1 VETAEKLR
9 WRAEFLPAQGRNF
22 GQHCVDAQFD
32 DGLMNWPYS
41 TGSRERA
48 FVRPILKPRVFMPY
62 IGGRGVYR
70 EKCEAIAAAQY
81 PGFTL
86 SGDASQAT
94 DLPASAG

>member
-1 VETAEKLR
+1 
-9 WRAEFLPAQGRNF
+9 
-22 GQHCVDAQFD
+22 
-32 DGLMNWPYS
+32 
-41 TGSRERA
+41 
-48 FVRPILKPRVFMPY
+48 MPD